1 MTKSL
6 RCKCKQFIMWLVFVL
21 SGLPVT
27 VYAGVRTVDIIDD
40 IQYVG
45 TILLALAISAGGI
58 TATFIPTTVDAQIK
72 YPLFA
77 KMFIG
82 VSFGL
87 FASIFISSRYNLDD
101 SQLFLPAYFLA
112 SAGTPMMVYLIGI
125 ASDAET
131 YADIGEWIR
140 SKFKRG
146 GK

>member
-6 RCKCKQFIMWLVFVL
+6 RSKCKLFIMWLVFVL
-21 SGLPVT
+21 AGLPVT
-27 VYAGVRTVDIIDD
+27 VYAGVRTVDIIANV
-40 IQYVG
+40 QYAG
-45 TILLALAISAGGI
+45 TILLALAIGAGGI
-58 TATFIPTTVDAQIK
+58 TATFIPTTVDSQFK
-72 YPLFA
+72 HPLFA
-77 KMFIG
+77 KIFIG

-140 SKFKRG
+140 NKFKRG

>member
-6 RCKCKQFIMWLVFVL
+6 RSKCKLFIMWLVFVL
-21 SGLPVT
+21 AGLPVT
-27 VYAGVRTVDIIDD
+27 VYAGGRTVDIIANV
-40 IQYVG
+40 QYAG
-45 TILLALAISAGGI
+45 TILLALAIGAGGI
-58 TATFIPTTVDAQIK
+58 TATFIPTTVDSQFK

-140 SKFKRG
+140 NKFKRG

>member
-6 RCKCKQFIMWLVFVL
+6 RCKYKQFIMWLVFVL

-40 IQYVG
+40 IQYAG
-45 TILLALAISAGGI
+45 TILLALAIGAGGI

-101 SQLFLPAYFLA
+101 SQLFLPNL
-112 SAGTPMMVYLIGI
+112 LIN
-125 ASDAET
+125 
-131 YADIGEWIR
+131 
-140 SKFKRG
+140 FKG
-146 GK
+146 SG

>member
-6 RCKCKQFIMWLVFVL
+6 RSKCKQFIMWLVFVL

-27 VYAGVRTVDIIDD
+27 VYAGVRTVDTIDD
-40 IQYVG
+40 IQYAG
-45 TILLALAISAGGI
+45 TILLALAIGAGGI
-58 TATFIPTTVDAQIK
+58 TATFIPTAVDSQFK

-101 SQLFLPAYFLA
+101 SQLFLPTYFLA
-112 SAGTPMMVYLIGI
+112 SAGTPMMVHLIGI

-131 YADIGEWIR
+131 YTGIGEWIR

>member
-6 RCKCKQFIMWLVFVL
+6 HCKCKQFIIWLVFVL

-27 VYAGVRTVDIIDD
+27 VYAGVRTVDIIADV
-40 IQYVG
+40 QYAG
-45 TILLALAISAGGI
+45 TILLALAIGAGGI
-58 TATFIPTTVDAQIK
+58 TATFIPTTVDSQFK
-72 YPLFA
+72 HPLFA
-77 KMFIG
+77 KIFIG

-140 SKFKRG
+140 NKFKRG

>member
-6 RCKCKQFIMWLVFVL
+6 RCKYKRFIMWLVFVL

-125 ASDAET
+125 AADAET

-140 SKFKRG
+140 SKFKSRG
-146 GK
+146 K

>member
-6 RCKCKQFIMWLVFVL
+6 RCKCKQFIIWLVFVL

-27 VYAGVRTVDIIDD
+27 VYAGVRTGDIIANV
-40 IQYVG
+40 QYAG
-45 TILLALAISAGGI
+45 TILLALAIGAGGI
-58 TATFIPTTVDAQIK
+58 TATFIPTTVDSQFK

-77 KMFIG
+77 KVFIG

-87 FASIFISSRYNLDD
+87 FASIFISSRCNLDD

>member
-6 RCKCKQFIMWLVFVL
+6 HCKCKQFIIWLVFVL
-21 SGLPVT
+21 AGLPVT
-27 VYAGVRTVDIIDD
+27 VYAGVRTVDIIANV
-40 IQYVG
+40 QYAG
-45 TILLALAISAGGI
+45 TILLALAIGAGGI
-58 TATFIPTTVDAQIK
+58 TATFIPTTVDSQFK
-72 YPLFA
+72 HPLFA
-77 KMFIG
+77 KIFIG

>member
-6 RCKCKQFIMWLVFVL
+6 RSKCKMFIMWLVFVL
-21 SGLPVT
+21 AGLPVT
-27 VYAGVRTVDIIDD
+27 VYASARTVDIIDD
-40 IQYVG
+40 IQYAG
-45 TILLALAISAGGI
+45 TILLVLAIGAGGI
-58 TATFIPTTVDAQIK
+58 TATFIPTTVDSQFK
-72 YPLFA
+72 YPMFA
-77 KMFIG
+77 KIFIG

-140 SKFKRG
+140 NKFKRG

>member
-1 MTKSL
+1 MTISL
-6 RCKCKQFIMWLVFVL
+6 RSKCKLFIMWLVFVL
-21 SGLPVT
+21 AGLPVT
-27 VYAGVRTVDIIDD
+27 VYAGVRTVDIIANV
-40 IQYVG
+40 QYAG
-45 TILLALAISAGGI
+45 TILLALAIGAGGI
-58 TATFIPTTVDAQIK
+58 TATFIPTTVDSQFK
-72 YPLFA
+72 HPLFA
-77 KMFIG
+77 KIFIG

-140 SKFKRG
+140 NKFKRG